1 MSNGKVLQISAED
14 AKYIDPTQI
23 ASLQMVDGTTIIVQ
37 GNQMEEGFVEEA
49 QDETQLQQAQ
59 AQQAVQDQQQNP
71 QLRGR
76 GALGALAG
84 IAAGTALLGTAAAI
98 GSAMRRPR
106 MGYGYGPM
114 MGPMMGPRMMPPP
127 HGPMMMGPMM
137 GMGPMR
143 RW

>member
-23 ASLQMVDGTTIIVQ
+23 ASLQMVDGTTIVVQ

-49 QDETQLQQAQ
+49 TDEQQQQVQ
-59 AQQAVQDQQQNP
+59 ATQDQQQNP

-98 GSAMRRPR
+98 GGAMRRQR
-106 MGYGYGPM
+106 YGYGMTPM

-127 HGPMMMGPMM
+127 RPM
-137 GMGPMR
+137 GMGMGMRGPMIMGP

>member
-37 GNQMEEGFVEEA
+37 GNQTEEGFVEEA
-49 QDETQLQQAQ
+49 TDEQQQVQAQ
-59 AQQAVQDQQQNP
+59 TTQDQQQNP

-106 MGYGYGPM
+106 YGYGMTPM

-127 HGPMMMGPMM
+127 PRPMGMRGPMMMGP
-137 GMGPMR
+137 

>member
-23 ASLQMVDGTTIIVQ
+23 ASLQMVDGTTIVVQ

-49 QDETQLQQAQ
+49 TDDQQQIQAQ
-59 AQQAVQDQQQNP
+59 TTQDQQQNP

-98 GSAMRRPR
+98 GGAMRRPR
-106 MGYGYGPM
+106 YGYGMTPM

-127 HGPMMMGPMM
+127 PRPIGMRGPMMMGP
-137 GMGPMR
+137 

>member
-1 MSNGKVLQISAED
+1 
-14 AKYIDPTQI
+14 
-23 ASLQMVDGTTIIVQ
+23 MVDGTTIIVQ
-37 GNQMEEGFVEEA
+37 GNQAEEGFVEEA
-49 QDETQLQQAQ
+49 TDDQQQIQAQ
-59 AQQAVQDQQQNP
+59 TTQDQQQNP

-106 MGYGYGPM
+106 YGYGYGMTPM

-127 HGPMMMGPMM
+127 PRPIGMRGPMMMGP
-137 GMGPMR
+137 

>member
-49 QDETQLQQAQ
+49 TDDQQQIQAQ
-59 AQQAVQDQQQNP
+59 TTQDQQQNP

-98 GSAMRRPR
+98 GGAMRRPR
-106 MGYGYGPM
+106 YGYGMTPM

-127 HGPMMMGPMM
+127 PRPIGMRGPMMMGP
-137 GMGPMR
+137 

>member
-23 ASLQMVDGTTIIVQ
+23 ASLQMVDGTTIVVQ

-49 QDETQLQQAQ
+49 TDEQQQQIQAQ
-59 AQQAVQDQQQNP
+59 ATQDQQQNP

-106 MGYGYGPM
+106 YGYGYGMTPM

-127 HGPMMMGPMM
+127 PRPMGMRGPMMMGP
-137 GMGPMR
+137 

>member
-23 ASLQMVDGTTIIVQ
+23 ASLQMVDGTTIVVQ

-49 QDETQLQQAQ
+49 TDEQQQQIQAQ
-59 AQQAVQDQQQNP
+59 ATQDQQQNP

-106 MGYGYGPM
+106 YGDGYGMTPM

-127 HGPMMMGPMM
+127 PRPIGMRGPMMMGP
-137 GMGPMR
+137 

>member
-127 HGPMMMGPMM
+127 PHGPMMMGPMM
-137 GMGPMR
+137 GPMR

>member
-49 QDETQLQQAQ
+49 TDEQQQQVQ
-59 AQQAVQDQQQNP
+59 ATQDQQQNP

-98 GSAMRRPR
+98 GGAMRRPR
-106 MGYGYGPM
+106 YGYGYGMTPM

-127 HGPMMMGPMM
+127 PRPMGMGMRGPMMMGP
-137 GMGPMR
+137 

>member
-37 GNQMEEGFVEEA
+37 GNQAEEGFVEEA
-49 QDETQLQQAQ
+49 TDDQQQIQAQ
-59 AQQAVQDQQQNP
+59 TTQDQQQNP

-98 GSAMRRPR
+98 GGAMRRPR
-106 MGYGYGPM
+106 YGYGMTPM

-127 HGPMMMGPMM
+127 PRPIGMRGPMMMGP
-137 GMGPMR
+137 

>member
-23 ASLQMVDGTTIIVQ
+23 ASLQMVDGTTIVVQ

-49 QDETQLQQAQ
+49 TDEQQQQIQAQ
-59 AQQAVQDQQQNP
+59 ATQDQQQNP

-106 MGYGYGPM
+106 YGYGYGM
-114 MGPMMGPRMMPPP
+114 TPMMGPRMMPPP
-127 HGPMMMGPMM
+127 PRPIGMRGPMMMGP
-137 GMGPMR
+137 

>member
-49 QDETQLQQAQ
+49 TDDQQQIQAQ
-59 AQQAVQDQQQNP
+59 TTQDQQQNP

-106 MGYGYGPM
+106 YGYGMTPM

-127 HGPMMMGPMM
+127 PRPMGMRGPMMMGP
-137 GMGPMR
+137 

>member
-23 ASLQMVDGTTIIVQ
+23 ASLQMVDGTTIVVQ

-49 QDETQLQQAQ
+49 TD
-59 AQQAVQDQQQNP
+59 DQQQNP

-98 GSAMRRPR
+98 GGAMRRQR
-106 MGYGYGPM
+106 YGYGYGMTPM

-127 HGPMMMGPMM
+127 PRPMGMRGPMMMGP
-137 GMGPMR
+137 

>member
-37 GNQMEEGFVEEA
+37 GNQAEEGFVEEA
-49 QDETQLQQAQ
+49 TDDQQQIQAQ
-59 AQQAVQDQQQNP
+59 TTQDQQQNP

-106 MGYGYGPM
+106 YGYGMTPM

-127 HGPMMMGPMM
+127 PRPIGMRGPMMMGP
-137 GMGPMR
+137 

>member
-37 GNQMEEGFVEEA
+37 GNQAEEGFVEEA
-49 QDETQLQQAQ
+49 TDDQQQIQAQ
-59 AQQAVQDQQQNP
+59 TTQDQQQNP

-106 MGYGYGPM
+106 YGYGMTPM

-127 HGPMMMGPMM
+127 PRPMGMRGPMMMGP
-137 GMGPMR
+137 

>member
-23 ASLQMVDGTTIIVQ
+23 ASLQMVDGTTIVVQ

-49 QDETQLQQAQ
+49 TDDQQQQQIQAQ
-59 AQQAVQDQQQNP
+59 TTQDQQQNP

-98 GSAMRRPR
+98 GGAMRRPR
-106 MGYGYGPM
+106 YGYGMTPM

-127 HGPMMMGPMM
+127 PRMGMGMGMRGPMM
-137 GMGPMR
+137 GP

>member
-23 ASLQMVDGTTIIVQ
+23 ASLQMVDGTTIVVQ

-49 QDETQLQQAQ
+49 TDDQQQVQAQ
-59 AQQAVQDQQQNP
+59 TTQDQQQNP

-84 IAAGTALLGTAAAI
+84 IAAGTALLGTAAAV
-98 GSAMRRPR
+98 GSALRRPR
-106 MGYGYGPM
+106 YGYGMTPM

-127 HGPMMMGPMM
+127 PRPMGMRGPMMMGP
-137 GMGPMR
+137 

>member
-37 GNQMEEGFVEEA
+37 GNQAEEGFVEEA
-49 QDETQLQQAQ
+49 TDDQQQIQAQ
-59 AQQAVQDQQQNP
+59 TTQDQQQNP

-84 IAAGTALLGTAAAI
+84 IAAGTALLGTAAAV
-98 GSAMRRPR
+98 GSALRRPR
-106 MGYGYGPM
+106 YGYGMTPM

-127 HGPMMMGPMM
+127 PRPMGMRGPMMMGP
-137 GMGPMR
+137 

>member
-23 ASLQMVDGTTIIVQ
+23 ASLQMVDGTTIVVQ

-49 QDETQLQQAQ
+49 TDEQQQVQAQ
-59 AQQAVQDQQQNP
+59 TTQDQQQNP

-106 MGYGYGPM
+106 YGYGMTPM

-127 HGPMMMGPMM
+127 PRPMGMRGPMMMGP
-137 GMGPMR
+137 

>member
-23 ASLQMVDGTTIIVQ
+23 ASLQMVDGTTIVVQ

-49 QDETQLQQAQ
+49 TDEQQQVQAQ
-59 AQQAVQDQQQNP
+59 TAQDQQQNP

-98 GSAMRRPR
+98 GGAMRRPR
-106 MGYGYGPM
+106 YGYGMTPM

-127 HGPMMMGPMM
+127 RPMGMGMGMRGPMMMGP
-137 GMGPMR
+137 

>member
-23 ASLQMVDGTTIIVQ
+23 ASLQMVDGTTIVVQ

-49 QDETQLQQAQ
+49 TDEQQQLQAQ
-59 AQQAVQDQQQNP
+59 TTQTQQQNP

-76 GALGALAG
+76 GAFGALAG
-84 IAAGTALLGTAAAI
+84 LAAGTALLGTAAAI
-98 GSAMRRPR
+98 GGALRRPR
-106 MGYGYGPM
+106 VAYGYGPM

-127 HGPMMMGPMM
+127 PMGMRGPLMGP
-137 GMGPMR
+137 